1 MIGNIGNLE
10 NIIYSDLILSA
21 VYSVDRF
28 FYAIFDGHHRMVS
41 GSLTPIDKDD
51 LSDLI
56 SRGFKKKIVAIDGTS
71 IHLPK
76 GIKGDTLLNGY
87 TFSLPQSQAHSDN
100 ILGVSAFT
108 HYLLDRKSEEM
119 LASFFHDSEIKH
131 QSTVIAS
138 YLYPATK
145 DKVLLLGGEDC
156 IYIGV
161 MGQEG
166 LKMVNRYTI
175 TQPED
180 YLYYTNLCFSRLGLD
195 YNSTSIEIAGRID
208 SGSKI
213 YELLNPFFKD
223 IYFSDPVLFKIPEEQ
238 SIEKHFFMDHYMS
251 YLCVL

>member
-1 MIGNIGNLE
+1 MIGNIEHLE

-21 VYSVDRF
+21 VYSADRF
-28 FYAIFDGHHRMVS
+28 FYAIFDGHHRIVNA
-41 GSLTPIDKDD
+41 SLSPVNKAELTE
-51 LSDLI
+51 LI

-76 GIKGDTLLNGY
+76 GIPGENLLNEY
-87 TFSLPQSQAHSDN
+87 TFSLPHSQVHSDH
-100 ILGVSAFT
+100 ILGVSAYT
-108 HYLLDRKSEEM
+108 HYLLNRKTMEM
-119 LASFFHDSEIKH
+119 LTSFFNDSEIIH

-138 YLYPATK
+138 YLYPVVK
-145 DKVLLLGGEDC
+145 DKVLLLGGENS
-156 IYIGV
+156 IYIAM

-166 LKMVNRYTI
+166 LKMVNRFTI

-180 YLYYTNLCFSRLGLD
+180 YLYYTNLCFSKLGLD
-195 YNSTSIEIAGRID
+195 YHSTSIEIAGRID

-213 YELLNPFFKD
+213 YQLLNPYFKD
-223 IYFSDPVLFKIPEEQ
+223 IYFSDPILLKIPDKE

>member
-21 VYSVDRF
+21 VYSADRL
-28 FYAIFDGHHRMVS
+28 FYAIFDGHHRLVN
-41 GSLTPIDKDD
+41 GSLSPIKKAD

-56 SRGFKKKIVAIDGTS
+56 SRGFKKKIVAVDGAS

-76 GIKGDTLLNGY
+76 GIQGASLLNDS
-87 TFSLPQSQAHSDN
+87 TFSLPHSQAHSDN
-100 ILGVSAFT
+100 ILGVSAYT
-108 HYLLDRKSEEM
+108 HYLIDRKSDDMLKGLFEE
-119 LASFFHDSEIKH
+119 SEIMH
-131 QSTVIAS
+131 QSTVIAA

-145 DKVLLLGGEDC
+145 DKVLLMGREDC

-175 TQPED
+175 SQPED
-180 YLYYTNLCFSRLGLD
+180 YLYYLNLCFSRLGLD
-195 YNSTSIEIAGRID
+195 HESTSIEIAGRID

-213 YELLNPFFKD
+213 FELLNPYFKN
-223 IYFSDPVLFKIPEEQ
+223 IYFSDPVLFKLPEEQ